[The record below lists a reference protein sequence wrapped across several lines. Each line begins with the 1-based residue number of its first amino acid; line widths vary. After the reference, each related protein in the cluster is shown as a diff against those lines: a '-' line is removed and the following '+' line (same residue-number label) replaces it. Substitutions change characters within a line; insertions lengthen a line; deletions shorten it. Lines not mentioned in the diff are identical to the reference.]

1 MFCLFL
7 WFYRVS
13 LLDIMLINLLKRRTI
28 VIDTLFIFILFV
40 ILSLSFSTGIRKLS
54 DVYEDK
60 KKEKQNGQ

>member
-1 MFCLFL
+1 M
-7 WFYRVS
+7 
-13 LLDIMLINLLKRRTI
+13 
-28 VIDTLFIFILFV
+28 IDTLFIFILFV